1 MWRKVTNY
9 ICCFSQISPKSL
21 QITILAERYMPA
33 QMQETKWFYLQ
44 TWYLSFL
51 LHGQDFQIPN
61 WIAKVNE
68 NTKNFHFFQSNN
80 KNCDKSESQKMLKKI
95 SEQWSRR
102 VVTWMFH
109 VLQFYW
115 KHPTKVKSPTNATN
129 AFIHQFFLVN
139 WRNIWRGSTLERREK
154 NATSVILPKSLRNHL
169 KIHSGE
175 KSFKCNQCDSRFS
188 WAGTSVWRY

>member
-1 MWRKVTNY
+1 MQCGEKWPIIFVA
-9 ICCFSQISPKSL
+9 SPKSL

-95 SEQWSRR
+95 SEQGSRR

-154 NATSVILPKSLRNHL
+154 NATSVILRPLGQNLWGTIWRYTAGKSPSN
-169 KIHSGE
+169 
-175 KSFKCNQCDSRFS
+175 
-188 WAGTSVWRY
+188 ATSVTLGLVGQEL